1 MKISTK
7 TIMRM
12 LRLYGLADDNTSVRS
27 FRNLEIFSPGE
38 FVRVS
43 LVLGRNK
50 FVLIFGSMVNEDD
63 IEEFWP
69 DKHSLAELLPSPS
82 DEDETVTPFRG
93 KNLMIYSVPPESE
106 RLDVYLAK
114 KFDPSIS
121 RSLWQK
127 YIKLGCVQVN
137 GKVEVSA
144 KFEVSETDIIEVN
157 FPEIADTQE
166 QIPIIYEDE
175 DMLAIN
181 KPSGVLTHAKG
192 GIKQEKTV
200 ADFLRKYTTFGLDT
214 DRPGIVHRLDR
225 DTSGLIIGARN
236 DKAAK
241 HLQKQFAERKVEKTY
256 LAVVEGKPA
265 LEEAKIDLP
274 IARHPSKPSTF
285 RVDATGKSAETV
297 FRVLAAGKK
306 RSLVELRPRTGR
318 THQLRVHMAH
328 LGTPI
333 VGDRVYGKPDVR
345 LLLHAY
351 KLKITLPS
359 GEIKNLKAPIPEGFL
374 SEFPEVKL

>member
-12 LRLYGLADDNTSVRS
+12 LRLYDLADDNASVRS
-27 FRNLEIFSPGE
+27 FRNLEIFSSGE

-50 FVLIFGSMVNEDD
+50 YVLIFGSMVNEDD

-93 KNLMIYSVPPESE
+93 KNLIIYSVPPESE

-137 GKVEVSA
+137 GKTDVSV
-144 KFEVSETDIIEVN
+144 KSEVSETDTIEIN
-157 FPEIADTQE
+157 FPEIVDTNE
-166 QIPIIYEDE
+166 QMPIVYEDE
-175 DMLAIN
+175 DIVVIS
-181 KPSGVLTHAKG
+181 KPSGILTHAKG

-200 ADFLRKYTTFGLDT
+200 ADFFRMYTNFGLGT

-225 DTSGLIIGARN
+225 DTSGLIVGARN
-236 DKAAK
+236 EKAAK

-256 LAVVEGKPA
+256 LAIVEGRPDF
-265 LEEAKIDLP
+265 EQAKVDLP

-285 RVDATGKSAETV
+285 RVDATGKPAETV
-297 FRVLAAGKK
+297 YKVLSAGRK
-306 RSLVELRPRTGR
+306 RSLVELKPRTGR

-333 VGDRVYGKPDVR
+333 VGDRVYGKSDER
-345 LLLHAY
+345 LMLHAY
-351 KLKITLPS
+351 ELKITLPS
-359 GEIKNLKAPIPEGFL
+359 GEVKNLKAPIPEGFL